1 VSPVPVL
8 AANGNAVLGVVLVV
22 VLVAGYVVLWAI
34 WHFFFRGR

>member
-1 VSPVPVL
+1 MSLVL
-8 AANGNAVLGVVLVV
+8 AANGNAVLGVVLIV

>member
-1 VSPVPVL
+1 MTPV
-8 AANGNAVLGVVLVV
+8 AASGNAILGVVLVV

>member
-1 VSPVPVL
+1 MSLVL
-8 AANGNAVLGVVLVV
+8 AASGNAVLGVVLIV